1 MLPASGCV
9 ELNPP
14 LAGWRWNVKITAL
27 EVLSHPLKK
36 GFIGYDVR
44 EVETFRELVSET
56 IEEMARDTAYLEE
69 KKKELT
75 ETLSSH
81 VDNENTLKGAIT
93 TTHQMAVDIKGSA
106 RKEAD
111 LIVAEA
117 RLQAD
122 EIINQARGHVA
133 RLSEEIL
140 RLKGQR
146 IEMEVSVK
154 ALVDYHA
161 TRLIAE
167 KEASDASDI
176 ESEKLKFIS

>member
-1 MLPASGCV
+1 M
-9 ELNPP
+9 
-14 LAGWRWNVKITAL
+14 KITAL

-36 GFIGYDVR
+36 SFMGYDVR
-44 EVETFRELVSET
+44 EVQAFKELVAESV
-56 IEEMARDTAYLEE
+56 EEMARDIAYLEE
-69 KKKELT
+69 KKSELS
-75 ETLSSH
+75 ETLSAH
-81 VDNENTLKGAIT
+81 IDNENILKGAIT

-122 EIINQARGHVA
+122 EIMNQARGHVA
-133 RLSEEIL
+133 GLQEEIL

-154 ALVDYHA
+154 ALVDYHS

-167 KEASDASDI
+167 KEASAVSDA
-176 ESEKLKFIS
+176 ESEKLKFISG

>member
-1 MLPASGCV
+1 M
-9 ELNPP
+9 
-14 LAGWRWNVKITAL
+14 KITAL

-36 GFIGYDVR
+36 SFMGYDVR
-44 EVETFRELVSET
+44 EVQAFKELVSESV
-56 IEEMARDTAYLEE
+56 EEMARDIAYLEE

-75 ETLSSH
+75 DTLAAH
-81 VDNENTLKGAIT
+81 VDNENVLKGAIT
-93 TTHQMAVDIKGSA
+93 TTHQMAVDIKGGA

-133 RLSEEIL
+133 RLGEEIL

-154 ALVDYHA
+154 ALVDYHS
-161 TRLIAE
+161 TRLQAE
-167 KEASDASDI
+167 KEDSEKAD
-176 ESEKLKFIS
+176 EHSEKLKFLTP